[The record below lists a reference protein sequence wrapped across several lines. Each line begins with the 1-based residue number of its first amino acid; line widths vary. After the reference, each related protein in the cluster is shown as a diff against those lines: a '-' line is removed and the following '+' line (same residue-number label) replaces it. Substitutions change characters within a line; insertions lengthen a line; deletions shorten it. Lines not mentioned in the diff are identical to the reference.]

1 MNKTR
6 YSVVV
11 GLIAVAHYAV
21 SPCIPGHG
29 DGAPDA
35 PPLASIVAVSTTGSV
50 AFDRVNLSINTIID
64 TEYAVPAI
72 ERRPAM
78 VVPALPP
85 TVVASSVGAIC
96 PGIVTF
102 KSTA

>member
-6 YSVVV
+6 YGVVL

-21 SPCIPGHG
+21 SPCVPGHG
-29 DGAPDA
+29 DAPDA
-35 PPLASIVAVSTTGSV
+35 PPLASIAAVSTTGSV
-50 AFDRVNLSINTIID
+50 AFDRVNLTINTIID
-64 TEYAVPAI
+64 TEYAAPAI
-72 ERRPAM
+72 ERRPAI